1 MSLPIE
7 TPPTEPWLRGAL
19 PGFDPVV
26 AHLLRASEQVREDME
41 RAIAS
46 LDTSQ
51 LWSPPAGIT
60 PAGFHA
66 KHLAGSTDRLCSYL
80 AGEQLSAEQLARLSA
95 ESATGVTTGDT
106 AKELLQAIAVALARY
121 EGLLRELRPEQF
133 HAFREVGRRRLKV
146 TAIGLAIHIAEH
158 AQRHTGQAIT
168 AAQAAIR

>member
-1 MSLPIE
+1 MSV
-7 TPPTEPWLRGAL
+7 PTEPWLRGAL
-19 PGFDPVV
+19 PGLDPVI

-51 LWSPPAGIT
+51 LWSPPTGVT

-95 ESATGVTTGDT
+95 ESATGDS
-106 AKELLQAIAVALARY
+106 AEELRQALSVALTRY
-121 EGLLRELRPEQF
+121 EALLRELRPEEF
-133 HAFREVGRRRLKV
+133 DTFREVGRRRLKV
-146 TAIGLAIHIAEH
+146 TAVGLAIHIAEH